1 MGPLGLGRVDDIS
14 GDPRATRKLA
24 WWLALVVFLALANY
38 AARFDSGK
46 PPKDVLYHWDNAVGG
61 AVQFLVVL
69 ALALAIARGMPGL
82 LALRRPNSW
91 RGAAGGAFAVLVG
104 VYVLSAILGPIL
116 HPGREQGLTPDHWDS
131 SRAAPF
137 FANAVVVCV
146 VAPFVEE
153 ITFRGI
159 GFGLLATRFGGEP
172 AIVASA
178 VLFGLA
184 HGLVEALPLLVA
196 FGIGLAWLRER
207 QGSTIPGM
215 ILHATFN
222 GVALAASILA

>member
-1 MGPLGLGRVDDIS
+1 MGAVGLGRIDDARER
-14 GDPRATRKLA
+14 PRMTRKLVG
-24 WWLALVVFLALANY
+24 WLALVTALAAGNY
-38 AARFDSGK
+38 AARFEGGN
-46 PPKDVLYHWDNAVGG
+46 PPKDVLYHWDNVVGG
-61 AVQFLVVL
+61 AIQFLVIL
-69 ALALAIARGMPGL
+69 GIALYIARGAPEL
-82 LALRRPNSW
+82 LALRRPRSW
-91 RGAAGGAFAVLVG
+91 AGALGSALVVLVG

-137 FANAVVVCV
+137 FANAALICV

-153 ITFRGI
+153 ITFRGA
-159 GFGLLATRFGGEP
+159 GFGLLAARFGTEP
-172 AIVASA
+172 AIVGSA

-215 ILHATFN
+215 ILHGTFN
-222 GVALAASILA
+222 AIALAASLLT

>member
-1 MGPLGLGRVDDIS
+1 MNLGGQLTVQLDERFG
-14 GDPRATRKLA
+14 AT
-24 WWLALVVFLALANY
+24 
-38 AARFDSGK
+38 
-46 PPKDVLYHWDNAVGG
+46 PKDVLYHWDNAIGG
-61 AVQFLVVL
+61 AIEFVVILGL
-69 ALALAIARGMPGL
+69 ALLIARGVPGL
-82 LALRRPNSW
+82 LALRRPRSW
-91 RGAAGGAFAVLVG
+91 RGAIGGAFLILVI
-104 VYVLSAILGPIL
+104 VYVLTAVLGPIL

-137 FANAVVVCV
+137 FANAMLICV

-153 ITFRGI
+153 ITFRGV
-159 GFGLLATRFGGEP
+159 GFGLLAAKFGVEP

-196 FGIGLAWLRER
+196 FAIGLAWLRER

-215 ILHATFN
+215 FLHATFN
-222 GVALAASILA
+222 AVALAASILT